1 MRETYWS
8 FYYKIVYQ
16 FFYYKR
22 FQILFST
29 INRGISS
36 FCCLMSLARVA
47 AWSMWKTYPLLWSI
61 LICVAQLIQAL
72 SPKLP
77 YNDLLHSTRFMICSF
92 DKLLLSIRHTW
103 FEMDVYDYTDE
114 QILKFTKKYDAQYS
128 ELVSQFFSGSYLP
141 EIQYCN
147 KRAEKE
153 AISYFNI
160 NHPSWKEINLMSKT
174 SKPPL
179 PPGERIRHDGGG
191 APAPKGPVPVPC
203 PPKKTK
209 K

>member
-1 MRETYWS
+1 
-8 FYYKIVYQ
+8 
-16 FFYYKR
+16 
-22 FQILFST
+22 
-29 INRGISS
+29 
-36 FCCLMSLARVA
+36 
-47 AWSMWKTYPLLWSI
+47 
-61 LICVAQLIQAL
+61 
-72 SPKLP
+72 
-77 YNDLLHSTRFMICSF
+77 MICSF

-160 NHPSWKEINLMSKT
+160 NHPS
-174 SKPPL
+174 
-179 PPGERIRHDGGG
+179 
-191 APAPKGPVPVPC
+191 
-203 PPKKTK
+203 
-209 K
+209 